1 MRVEKGWRKYFFL
14 RPRGIFGKLM
24 CHNGRWEMDRV
35 VGRADG
41 GFSVPVK
48 GLTALPGSGRQRST
62 TRSCLWR
69 FISRHCAPKN
79 NPRFVAPLILNTPEG
94 FFRATLHR
102 QLNRR
107 HGGVIVFFA
116 LFLAI
121 SLLTRIALLV
131 KAAHDV
137 TWTLSLL
144 ATFCWG
150 LVYDLGAVAFV
161 SLPLIALLTLL
172 PAGWFHRRWQ
182 QWLAYAGF
190 FIVIYLLLFGTV
202 SEWTFWDEFGVRF
215 NFIAVDYLVY
225 TTEVIGNIRESYNLP
240 LIFGGVLAGAVVCQ
254 WALIRT
260 GITARW
266 LAAPEEKFGRRLKA
280 GAMWLVLAAGFG
292 SVLGSEWLPNFK
304 NNFNRELAKN
314 GLWSL
319 FGAFWNNALEYD
331 KFYSTLPSDEAFRV
345 VRREIARDRSVT
357 MGDNPRDI
365 LRVVRNPGSE
375 QRPNVIQITVES
387 LSADFLSIF
396 NRASH
401 LTPNL
406 EEIAAQSLV
415 FDNFYA
421 TGTRTDRGMEAL
433 TLAVPPTPGR
443 SIVKRPRNENMFT
456 LGSVF
461 RAKGYDTAFIY
472 GGFGYFDNM
481 NYFFGHNGYR
491 VIDRNSVAKE
501 DITFANVWGACDED
515 LFRWTMRE
523 ADASAATGRPFHY
536 FVMTTSNHRPYT
548 FPEGRIDLPSKVSGR
563 PGAVKYTD
571 YAIGQFLRDAAKKPW
586 FKNTVFVIVADH
598 CASSAGKTELPVQN
612 YHIPLIIFSPG
623 GQIAPGHIKTLTSQ
637 VDYPPTLL
645 GLLNWTYPSRF
656 FGRDVRQIDPR
667 EARALVGTYQKL
679 GLLKGD
685 DFLVLKPVRQ
695 QTQYRYNRGNYVMT
709 EQPLNPAF
717 QAEAVSYYQVASDLY
732 QQQLYRELTPEEVAR
747 ALAPTAKP

>member
-1 MRVEKGWRKYFFL
+1 L
-14 RPRGIFGKLM
+14 
-24 CHNGRWEMDRV
+24 
-35 VGRADG
+35 
-41 GFSVPVK
+41 
-48 GLTALPGSGRQRST
+48 
-62 TRSCLWR
+62 
-69 FISRHCAPKN
+69 
-79 NPRFVAPLILNTPEG
+79 
-94 FFRATLHR
+94 RATFNR

-107 HGGVIVFFA
+107 HGGIIVFYA
-116 LFLAI
+116 AFLAL
-121 SLLTRIALLV
+121 SLLTRVALLV
-131 KAAHDV
+131 KGAHDV
-137 TWTLSLL
+137 TWTLSLV
-144 ATFCWG
+144 AAFAWG
-150 LVYDLGAVAFV
+150 VVYDLGAASFAV
-161 SLPLIALLTLL
+161 LPLIVLLIVL
-172 PAGWFHRRWQ
+172 PASWFQRTWQ
-182 QWLAYAGF
+182 RGLAQAGGF
-190 FIVIYLLLFGTV
+190 VIIFLLLFGLV

-240 LIFGGVLAGAVVCQ
+240 LIFGGVFVGAVLCH
-254 WALIRT
+254 WIFNRT
-260 GITARW
+260 RLPARW
-266 LAAPEEKFGRRLKA
+266 FAAPPETLGQRLKA
-280 GAMWLVLAAGFG
+280 GATWFVLALAFGAG
-292 SVLGSEWLPNFK
+292 LGGEWLPNFR

-319 FGAFWNNALEYD
+319 FAAFKNNALEFD
-331 KFYSTLPSDEAFRV
+331 QFYSTLPMDEAFRL
-345 VRREIARDRSVT
+345 VRQEIARDRSVT
-357 MGDNPRDI
+357 LGADPRDL
-365 LRVVRNPGSE
+365 LRLVRNPGPE
-375 QRPNVIQITVES
+375 LRPNVIQITVES

-406 EEIAAQSLV
+406 EEIAAKSLV

-443 SIVKRPRNENMFT
+443 SIVKRPRNENLFT

-491 VIDRNSVAKE
+491 VIDRNSVAKA
-501 DITFANVWGACDED
+501 DVTFANVWGACDED

-523 ADASAATGRPFHY
+523 ADASAAAGRPFHY

-548 FPEGRIDLPSKVSGR
+548 FPEGKIDLPSKISGR

-571 YAIGQFLRDAAKKPW
+571 FAIGQFLREAANKPW

-598 CASSAGKTELPVQN
+598 CASSAGRTELPVQN

-623 GQIAPGHIKTLTSQ
+623 GHIAPGHVSTMTSQ
-637 VDYPPTLL
+637 VDYAPTLL

-656 FGRDVRQIDPR
+656 FGRDVRQVDPK
-667 EARALVGTYQKL
+667 EARILVGTYQKL
-679 GLLKGD
+679 GLLKGE

-695 QTQYRYNRGNYVMT
+695 QAQYRYSRST
-709 EQPLNPAF
+709 SALAERALDPLF
-717 QAEAVSYYQVASDLY
+717 QAEAVSYYQTASELY
-732 QQQLYRELTPEEVAR
+732 QKQLYGELTPEESVRVLGSA
-747 ALAPTAKP
+747 TKP